1 MPNCMPFPYTY
12 PAHLSNEFLEAKCD
26 TMNFPHNFAREPEV
40 FFTCFQFSVYE
51 CRRKTLIAI
60 FSFAHFVAEPGSF
73 YGCSGASPP
82 KCKTVWRTPGKYLQ
96 PVCVCVCVVSV
107 SLRLQHNQIAG
118 VVTHGRSHPHL
129 SPTDGIWILRVFTS
143 RVLALVRQLALL
155 PCNGE
160 KCDFCTC
167 ERVDWKFQ
175 AAFLTTV
182 SIFPVSVDCDF

>member
-12 PAHLSNEFLEAKCD
+12 PAHLSSQFLEAKCD

-40 FFTCFQFSVYE
+40 FFGCFKLSVYE

-96 PVCVCVCVVSV
+96 PVCVCVCVWSRSVCGCNTTRSLVSSLTADRILISRRPTGFGFYAFSPREFWLWFG
-107 SLRLQHNQIAG
+107 SLRYCLAMVKSVIF
-118 VVTHGRSHPHL
+118 V
-129 SPTDGIWILRVFTS
+129 RVRGLIENSKLHF
-143 RVLALVRQLALL
+143 
-155 PCNGE
+155 
-160 KCDFCTC
+160 
-167 ERVDWKFQ
+167 
-175 AAFLTTV
+175 
-182 SIFPVSVDCDF
+182 